1 MRVILTYH
9 FRDGG
14 GGVLI
19 DPEGPKSAVC
29 DLLERYGDRL
39 DLDELRGSLT
49 GDALL
54 ILERYRQS
62 SGQRI

>member
-9 FRDGG
+9 FRGGG

-19 DPEGPKSAVC
+19 DPDGPESAVR
-29 DLLERYGDRL
+29 DLLERYGARL
-39 DLDELRGSLT
+39 DLDELGNALS
-49 GDALL
+49 GDALS

-62 SGQRI
+62 ANQQI